1 MAVQSRPDLLLKGER
16 ILGSYQLQIARRT
29 DSGWTVTIPPLY
41 ALVTNQRLI
50 LWPQTRRSYPPASI
64 PRGYVVKVNPVTLDH
79 RNAVLLQLKTGH
91 EVYMI
96 VSLSE
101 GGPFVEMV
109 KKMLTPPLL
118 GRIFKARVPKGDIER
133 LIQLIEQ
140 I

>member
-1 MAVQSRPDLLLKGER
+1 MAVQSRPDLLVRGEH
-16 ILGSYQLQIARRT
+16 ILGSYQLQVARRT

-64 PRGYVVKVNPVTLDH
+64 PRNYVVKVTPVVLDH

-91 EVYMI
+91 DLYLI
-96 VSLSE
+96 VGLSE
-101 GGPFVEMV
+101 GGPFVDMV

-118 GRIFKARVPKGDIER
+118 GRIFKARVPKQDIQR

-140 I
+140 L